1 MPICDV
7 SVSSLNY
14 YNGSDHASTLPVVAG
29 PLDRVLTVRTQLTMC
44 RGNLGTVA
52 MFDRMLKVSAMMILS
67 KPCLNDLAH
76 NVQAAIFGPCSR
88 VGLKVRVRLSMGD
101 PVSSLH

>member
-1 MPICDV
+1 MRMLRKEKVDCNN
-7 SVSSLNY
+7 L
-14 YNGSDHASTLPVVAG
+14 TLPVVAG

-44 RGNLGTVA
+44 WGNLGTVA
-52 MFDRMLKVSAMMILS
+52 MFDRMLKVSAVMILS